1 MEGRLQP
8 PGCKFETPGKGDSV
22 VHVCLGGPC
31 CVCVHLG
38 GPRCVC
44 VYWSRPHSS
53 RTFPKDLPWAKP
65 RVEAWHQLSP
75 PKSGHLEGS
84 KMPRLHPAVATEDM
98 G

>member
-1 MEGRLQP
+1 MCVYVSRGTL
-8 PGCKFETPGKGDSV
+8 
-22 VHVCLGGPC
+22 L
-31 CVCVHLG
+31 CVCASRGTPLCV
-38 GPRCVC
+38 CVC